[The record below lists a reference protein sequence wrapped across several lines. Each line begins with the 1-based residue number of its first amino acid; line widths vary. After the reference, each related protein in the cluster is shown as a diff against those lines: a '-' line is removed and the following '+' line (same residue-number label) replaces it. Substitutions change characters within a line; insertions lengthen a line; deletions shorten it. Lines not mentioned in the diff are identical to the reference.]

1 MKLKEMEQIFFE
13 KPNCRPKLVIL
24 DYSKAMIKAVLH
36 EFSGE
41 SLYQCLDRAYR
52 IIHGDSKKD
61 DFSRAFIHVSA
72 YYFLQMGRR
81 EIKEISKN
89 NKNNSQVHF
98 FQWILGR
105 LICYTDLKEARL
117 FLKNIYIVLT
127 TERSSD
133 LVEYHVHA
141 TEEKIND
148 FDYAGAD
155 LIALNGEE
163 VEHMLYN
170 GQLAENEDE
179 NEVDIFSKTTVINL
193 WECYWNQLSEMYTHH
208 QWKQIIDILYP

>member
-1 MKLKEMEQIFFE
+1 
-13 KPNCRPKLVIL
+13 
-24 DYSKAMIKAVLH
+24 MIKAVLH

-61 DFSRAFIHVSA
+61 DFSRAFIHVCA

-89 NKNNSQVHF
+89 NKNNSQIYF

-117 FLKNIYIVLT
+117 FVKDIYIVLT

-133 LVEYHVHA
+133 LVEYHVQA

-208 QWKQIIDILYP
+208 HWKQIIDILYP